1 MTDGVFDLKQ
11 AEKLLPQLARWLR
24 TALVAKKQIT
34 EIEHEYARLVQC
46 IAKSG
51 GRWVDVPHF
60 IRRKRERQEWASRL
74 RCAAQDI
81 EKAGCLLKDLD
92 VGLVDFPCEVE
103 GRVVYLC
110 WQLNE
115 PSIGFW
121 HNTDEGFAGRKPIDA
136 KFLAQSKKR
145 KSQARN
151 QEPEG
156 N

>member
-1 MTDGVFDLKQ
+1 MTDRLFDLKQ

-24 TALVAKKQIT
+24 TALVARKQIAD
-34 EIEHEYARLVQC
+34 IEHEYARLVES
-46 IAKSG
+46 ISKSG

-60 IRRKRERQEWASRL
+60 IHRKQEREEWASRL

-92 VGLVDFPCEVE
+92 VGLVDFPCEVD

-110 WQLNE
+110 WRLDE

-121 HNTDEGFAGRKPIDA
+121 HNTDEGYAGRKPIDA
-136 KFLAQSKKR
+136 KFLAKSKKR
-145 KSQARN
+145 KSGNRS
-151 QEPEG
+151 QESES
-156 N
+156 